1 MIIRWSEAGT
11 QADMPGV
18 MTITPAVP
26 DRPHWWPARFAHLA
40 FWRPALRVLCYHQV
54 HPGGPNRFT
63 VTPQQLDQQ
72 LGYLVGA
79 GFHFIHAR
87 DLLSG
92 NSLPERPLLLTFDD
106 GYVDNLEHAQP
117 VLQRHGAKATI
128 FIVTA
133 YAGDRAQWNTDG
145 APLMSPRQLHELDPK
160 LIELALHSHWHR
172 AFWSLSPDEIEDDL
186 QRNLAFFREH
196 DLNVTPALAYP
207 YGSRPRHPLRA
218 LMARLGIPMAF
229 RLGNRLNR
237 LPIASPF
244 EIQRIDVRGDASDG
258 AFRQKLWMGKLI

>member
-1 MIIRWSEAGT
+1 MATHPST
-11 QADMPGV
+11 N
-18 MTITPAVP
+18 
-26 DRPHWWPARFAHLA
+26 RPHWWPRFAHLA
-40 FWRPALRVLCYHQV
+40 FWRPALRVLCYHEV

-63 VTPQQLDQQ
+63 VTPEQLDQQ

-87 DLLSG
+87 DLLTG

-106 GYVDNLEHAQP
+106 GYVDNLAYAQP

-133 YAGDRAQWNTDG
+133 YAGDRAQWNTNG
-145 APLMSPRQLHELDPK
+145 APLMGPGQLRELDPR

-172 AFWSLSPDEIEDDL
+172 AFALLSPGEIEDDL
-186 QRNLAFFREH
+186 RQNLAFFREH
-196 DLNVTPALAYP
+196 DLNVTPVLAYP
-207 YGSRPRHPLRA
+207 YGSRPQHPPQA
-218 LMARLGIPMAF
+218 LMARLGIPLAF

-237 LPIASPF
+237 LPIASPY

-258 AFRQKLWMGKLI
+258 AFRRKLWIGKLS

>member
-1 MIIRWSEAGT
+1 
-11 QADMPGV
+11 

-26 DRPHWWPARFAHLA
+26 DRPHWGPARFAHLA

-54 HPGGPNRFT
+54 HPDGPNRFT

-72 LGYLVGA
+72 LGYLVRA
-79 GFHFIHAR
+79 GFQFIHAR

-92 NSLPERPLLLTFDD
+92 NPLPERPLLLTFDD

-133 YAGDRAQWNTDG
+133 HAGDRAQWNTDG
-145 APLMSPRQLHELDPK
+145 AALMSPRQLHELDPK

-172 AFWSLSPDEIEDDL
+172 AFGSLSPDEIEDDL
-186 QRNLAFFREH
+186 QKNLAFFCEH
-196 DLNVTPALAYP
+196 DLNVRLEVARAARAHPASAP
-207 YGSRPRHPLRA
+207 SADGSA
-218 LMARLGIPMAF
+218 
-229 RLGNRLNR
+229 NRLNR
-237 LPIASPF
+237 LPIASPY

-258 AFRQKLWMGKLI
+258 AFRRKLWTGKLN

>member
-1 MIIRWSEAGT
+1 MLSPLPRRSDWG
-11 QADMPGV
+11 
-18 MTITPAVP
+18 
-26 DRPHWWPARFAHLA
+26 HCFAHSPPPCQPSPIWLSG
-40 FWRPALRVLCYHQV
+40 RPALRVLCYHQV

-87 DLLSG
+87 DRLSG

-106 GYVDNLEHAQP
+106 GYLDNLEHAQP

-145 APLMSPRQLHELDPK
+145 APLMSPRQLHEL
-160 LIELALHSHWHR
+160 
-172 AFWSLSPDEIEDDL
+172 
-186 QRNLAFFREH
+186 
-196 DLNVTPALAYP
+196 
-207 YGSRPRHPLRA
+207 
-218 LMARLGIPMAF
+218 
-229 RLGNRLNR
+229 
-237 LPIASPF
+237 
-244 EIQRIDVRGDASDG
+244 
-258 AFRQKLWMGKLI
+258 

>member
-1 MIIRWSEAGT
+1 MWAIKF
-11 QADMPGV
+11 
-18 MTITPAVP
+18 
-26 DRPHWWPARFAHLA
+26 PARYAHLA

-92 NSLPERPLLLTFDD
+92 NAAPERPLLLTFDD

-117 VLQRHGAKATI
+117 VLQRNGAKATI

-145 APLMSPRQLHELDPK
+145 APLMSPRQLHELDPT

-172 AFWSLSPDEIEDDL
+172 AFWSLSPDEIEADL

-196 DLNVTPALAYP
+196 DLTVTPALAYP

-218 LMARLGIPMAF
+218 LMARLGIPLAF

-258 AFRQKLWMGKLI
+258 TFRQKLWMGKLI

>member
-1 MIIRWSEAGT
+1 
-11 QADMPGV
+11 
-18 MTITPAVP
+18 MTIRPAVP
-26 DRPHWWPARFAHLA
+26 DRPHRWPARLAHLA

-63 VTPQQLDQQ
+63 VTPPQLDQQ

-79 GFHFIHAR
+79 GFQFIHAR

-92 NSLPERPLLLTFDD
+92 NPLPERPLLLTFDD

-133 YAGDRAQWNTDG
+133 YAGDRAQWNTNG
-145 APLMSPRQLHELDPK
+145 APLMGPGQLRELDHR

-172 AFWSLSPDEIEDDL
+172 AFALLSPGEIEDDL
-186 QRNLAFFREH
+186 RQNLAFFREH

-207 YGSRPRHPLRA
+207 YGSRPQGPLRA
-218 LMARLGIPMAF
+218 LMARLGIPLAF

-237 LPIASPF
+237 LPIASPY
-244 EIQRIDVRGDASDG
+244 EIQRIDVRGDASDRV
-258 AFRQKLWMGKLI
+258 FRRKLWIGKLS